1 MQYNFHNEKYK
12 MSDVGG
18 IQREQFREYSKDTEY
33 RNKVDPERTGNNLY
47 IEMSPGGRDWFGQIK
62 EAQDRTRETTGRAVR
77 KDAVVLCSTVE
88 SVPESWSPD
97 VCWTYFQDK
106 AGWFGDYLH
115 ERAGVDED
123 ALKTVAVH
131 LDESTP
137 HATYAWIPIK
147 DDKLQAKNV
156 LDREFLRDLQKD
168 SQDFTFSWI
177 DRWNEEHPSEMIERM
192 DPYTPDSRQQHLT
205 ESEYREKKI
214 AEKMQLA
221 EQKMSNAEEKEL
233 SVGEK
238 EKALEE
244 KQREFSEA
252 LAEASEQI
260 DAAWE
265 KIGDL
270 QEEKS
275 ALEENTKKA
284 VEAKENYYMQAAAYE
299 DKVIELT
306 DAPDLESYESVLTE
320 NVELK
325 EELTLKDR
333 LIDSLREEI
342 DVWKERVE
350 DLNESVN
357 EWREKVEDWKDR
369 FHDFAE
375 EAGQKIMGYFG
386 YKVEDQKISEYP
398 STDFV
403 NIYESMKE
411 AVSGINPKSLR
422 TIPDN
427 EVEGKYRVVQRTED
441 GYETVRGG
449 FDSRF
454 EAESW
459 RNDLASGV
467 RRIDN
472 IIEEGIS
479 LHR

>member
-62 EAQDRTRETTGRAVR
+62 EAQERTKEATGRAVR

-97 VCWTYFQDK
+97 ICRTYFQDK
-106 AGWFGDYLH
+106 AEWFGDYLH
-115 ERAGVDED
+115 ERAGVDDD

-147 DDKLQAKNV
+147 DDKLQAKNI

-168 SQDFTFSWI
+168 SQDYTFRWI
-177 DRWNEEHPSEMIERM
+177 DEWNEQHPSEMIERM

-205 ESEYREKKI
+205 EAEYREKKI
-214 AEKMQLA
+214 DEKMQLA
-221 EQKMSNAEEKEL
+221 EQKMSDAEEKEL
-233 SVGEK
+233 SVGER

-244 KQREFSEA
+244 QQREFSETV
-252 LAEASEQI
+252 AEASEQI

-275 ALEENTKKA
+275 ALEESTRQA
-284 VEAKENYYMQAAAYE
+284 VEAKENFDMQAAAYE
-299 DKVIELT
+299 EKVIELT

-320 NVELK
+320 NAELK
-325 EELTLKDR
+325 EELSLKDR
-333 LIDSLREEI
+333 LIESLHEEI

-350 DLNESVN
+350 DLK
-357 EWREKVEDWKDR
+357 EKVDDWKDR

-375 EAGQKIMGYFG
+375 EAGQRVMGFFG
-386 YKVEDQKISEYP
+386 YEAEDQTISEFP
-398 STDFV
+398 SEEFADM
-403 NIYESMKE
+403 YDSMKE
-411 AVSGINPKSLR
+411 DVSGIDPKSLR

-427 EVEGKYRVVQRTED
+427 EEDGKFRVVQRTED

-449 FDSRF
+449 FDTRF
-454 EAESW
+454 EAEAW
-459 RNDLASGV
+459 QKDLASGV
-467 RRIDN
+467 RSLDDTL
-472 IIEEGIS
+472 EEDRS

>member
-18 IQREQFREYSKDTEY
+18 IKREQFREYSKDTEY

-47 IEMSPGGRDWFGQIK
+47 LEMVPGGKDWFGQIS
-62 EAQDRTRETTGRAVR
+62 EAQDRTKETTGRAVR

-97 VCWTYFQDK
+97 VCRTYFQDK
-106 AGWFGDYLH
+106 AEWFGGYLH

-147 DDKLQAKNV
+147 DDKLQAKNI
-156 LDREFLRDLQKD
+156 LNREFLRDLQKD

-177 DRWNEEHPSEMIERM
+177 DRWNEEHPSEMIEKM

-214 AEKMQLA
+214 DEKMQLA
-221 EQKMSNAEEKEL
+221 EQKMSDAEEKEL
-233 SVGEK
+233 AVSEREK
-238 EKALEE
+238 TLDE
-244 KQREFSEA
+244 QRREFSEA
-252 LAEASEQI
+252 VSEASEQI

-270 QEEKS
+270 QDEKD
-275 ALEENTKKA
+275 ALEESTRQA
-284 VEAKENYYMQAAAYE
+284 VEAKEHYDTQAAAYE
-299 DKVIELT
+299 EKVIELT
-306 DAPDLESYESVLTE
+306 EAPDLPSYESVLTE
-320 NVELK
+320 NAELK
-325 EELTLKDR
+325 EELSLKDR

-342 DVWKERVE
+342 DVWKDRFEE
-350 DLNESVN
+350 LKESVN

-386 YKVEDQKISEYP
+386 YETEDQDISEYP
-398 STDFV
+398 SKEFAEAYD
-403 NIYESMKE
+403 SMKE
-411 AVSGINPKSLR
+411 DVSGIDPKSLR

-427 EVEGKYRVVQRTED
+427 EEEGKYRVVQRTDD
-441 GYETVRGG
+441 GYETVKGG
-449 FDSRF
+449 FDTRF

-459 RNDLASGV
+459 QKDLASGV
-467 RRIDN
+467 RNLDDTF
-472 IIEEGIS
+472 EEDRS